1 MDMELTQNFL
11 RGKNPCA
18 MGYRW
23 FVRNNLA
30 GGDYQAAMDTQ
41 VAAGRVD
48 DARWLLENFG
58 STNSVLELEH
68 LEADN
73 FVYAGTLIVHGDVRV
88 PGQLLVGRSL
98 QAGGG
103 IRAGKLEAGE
113 EIQCGGAIFAGE
125 LLQAGGSIKAAWSVE
140 VEGELRAEDLRC
152 GWELRGVAV
161 DTLLAAYLVRPD
173 QRAYD
178 LADLSLRLLNRD
190 LSLAADTTQDP
201 QAAFDF
207 DEDSDR
213 DAEAALLR
221 SRAVFDLDPLSLVHG
236 VFFARKKWP
245 SQPKIA
251 RAVTTFIDAGCVVS
265 TPTCGPCLG
274 GYMGILA
281 AGERCVS
288 TTNRNFRGRMGH
300 VDSEV
305 YLAGPQVAAA
315 SAILGKIAAPKEVK

>member
-1 MDMELTQNFL
+1 MELTQNFL

-41 VAAGRVD
+41 VAAGRVE

-98 QAGGG
+98 EAGGG

-140 VEGELRAEDLRC
+140 VQGEVRAEDLRC
-152 GWELRGVAV
+152 GWELRGGGHVKLKGNAHIGQEV
-161 DTLLAAYLVRPD
+161 QVQGDMHCGKGLKAGGAIEVQGLLDVGHGIAGNDGILCGNHIQAGWGIKAQADSPRDLQHPQRRDPAGRWRDRGRPGLRRVCRHECADAGLARLRLGARAQKARGAD
-173 QRAYD
+173 QRLLGRPAG
-178 LADLSLRLLNRD
+178 LRL
-190 LSLAADTTQDP
+190 
-201 QAAFDF
+201 
-207 DEDSDR
+207 
-213 DAEAALLR
+213 
-221 SRAVFDLDPLSLVHG
+221 
-236 VFFARKKWP
+236 
-245 SQPKIA
+245 
-251 RAVTTFIDAGCVVS
+251 DAGRVKVQ
-265 TPTCGPCLG
+265 
-274 GYMGILA
+274 A
-281 AGERCVS
+281 
-288 TTNRNFRGRMGH
+288 
-300 VDSEV
+300 
-305 YLAGPQVAAA
+305 
-315 SAILGKIAAPKEVK
+315 GKIAFLTQGQRPAPAC

>member
-41 VAAGRVD
+41 VAAGRVE

-68 LEADN
+68 LEADH

-113 EIQCGGAIFAGE
+113 EIQCGGAIFAAE

-152 GWELRGVAV
+152 GWELRGGSHVRLKGNAHIGQEV
-161 DTLLAAYLVRPD
+161 QVQGDMHCGKGLKAGGSIEVQGLLDVGHGIAGNDGILCGNHIQAGWGIKAQGDIRAACSIRSGETR
-173 QRAYD
+173 QAEGEI
-178 LADLSLRLLNRD
+178 
-190 LSLAADTTQDP
+190 AAGP
-201 QAAFDF
+201 GY
-207 DEDSDR
+207 
-213 DAEAALLR
+213 
-221 SRAVFDLDPLSLVHG
+221 G
-236 VFFARKKWP
+236 VFAGMNVQMQAWPDCAWVRALKKPEALISGFWEGRPAFA
-245 SQPKIA
+245 
-251 RAVTTFIDAGCVVS
+251 
-265 TPTCGPCLG
+265 
-274 GYMGILA
+274 
-281 AGERCVS
+281 
-288 TTNRNFRGRMGH
+288 
-300 VDSEV
+300 
-305 YLAGPQVAAA
+305 
-315 SAILGKIAAPKEVK
+315 

>member
-41 VAAGRVD
+41 VAAGRVE

-113 EIQCGGAIFAGE
+113 EIQCGGAIFAAE

-152 GWELRGVAV
+152 GWELSVGGHVKLKGNAHIGQEV
-161 DTLLAAYLVRPD
+161 QVQGDMHCGKGLKAGGAIEVQGLLDVG
-173 QRAYD
+173 
-178 LADLSLRLLNRD
+178 
-190 LSLAADTTQDP
+190 
-201 QAAFDF
+201 
-207 DEDSDR
+207 
-213 DAEAALLR
+213 
-221 SRAVFDLDPLSLVHG
+221 HG
-236 VFFARKKWP
+236 
-245 SQPKIA
+245 IA
-251 RAVTTFIDAGCVVS
+251 GND
-265 TPTCGPCLG
+265 
-274 GYMGILA
+274 GILCGNHIQ
-281 AGERCVS
+281 AGW
-288 TTNRNFRGRMGH
+288 GIK
-300 VDSEV
+300 
-305 YLAGPQVAAA
+305 A
-315 SAILGKIAAPKEVK
+315 LGDRKSVV

>member
-41 VAAGRVD
+41 VAAGRVE

-68 LEADN
+68 LEADH

-88 PGQLLVGRSL
+88 TGQLLVGRSL

-113 EIQCGGAIFAGE
+113 EIQCGGAIFASE

-140 VEGELRAEDLRC
+140 VQGEVRAEDLRC
-152 GWELRGVAV
+152 GWELSGGGHVKLKGNAHIGQEVQVQGDMHCGKGLKAGGAIEVQGLLDVGHGIAGNDGILCGNHIQAGWGIKAQGDIRAACSIRSGETLQADGEIAAGPGYGVFAGMNV
-161 DTLLAAYLVRPD
+161 QMQAWPDCAWVRALKKPE
-173 QRAYD
+173 A
-178 LADLSLRLLNRD
+178 LISGFWEN
-190 LSLAADTTQDP
+190 
-201 QAAFDF
+201 
-207 DEDSDR
+207 
-213 DAEAALLR
+213 AAL
-221 SRAVFDLDPLSLVHG
+221 
-236 VFFARKKWP
+236 
-245 SQPKIA
+245 
-251 RAVTTFIDAGCVVS
+251 
-265 TPTCGPCLG
+265 TP
-274 GYMGILA
+274 
-281 AGERCVS
+281 
-288 TTNRNFRGRMGH
+288 
-300 VDSEV
+300 
-305 YLAGPQVAAA
+305 
-315 SAILGKIAAPKEVK
+315 

>member
-41 VAAGRVD
+41 VAAGRVE

-98 QAGGG
+98 QTGGG

-140 VEGELRAEDLRC
+140 VEGEVRAEDLRC
-152 GWELRGVAV
+152 GWELRGGSHVKLKGNAHIGQEV
-161 DTLLAAYLVRPD
+161 QVQGDMHCGKGLKAGGAIKVQGLLDVGHGIAGNDGILCGNHIQAGWGIKAQGDIRAACSIRSGETLQADGEIAAGPGYGVFAGMNVQMQAWPDCAWVRALKKPE
-173 QRAYD
+173 A
-178 LADLSLRLLNRD
+178 LISGFWEN
-190 LSLAADTTQDP
+190 
-201 QAAFDF
+201 
-207 DEDSDR
+207 
-213 DAEAALLR
+213 AAL
-221 SRAVFDLDPLSLVHG
+221 
-236 VFFARKKWP
+236 
-245 SQPKIA
+245 
-251 RAVTTFIDAGCVVS
+251 
-265 TPTCGPCLG
+265 TP
-274 GYMGILA
+274 
-281 AGERCVS
+281 
-288 TTNRNFRGRMGH
+288 
-300 VDSEV
+300 
-305 YLAGPQVAAA
+305 
-315 SAILGKIAAPKEVK
+315 

>member
-41 VAAGRVD
+41 VAAGRVE

-68 LEADN
+68 LEADH

-113 EIQCGGAIFAGE
+113 EIQCGGAIFAAE
-125 LLQAGGSIKAAWSVE
+125 LLQAGDSIKAAWSVE

-152 GWELRGVAV
+152 GWELSVGGHVKLKGNAHIGQEVQVQGDMHCGKGLKAGGAIEVQGLLDVGHGIAGNDGILCGNHIQAGWGIKAQGDIRAACSIRSGE
-161 DTLLAAYLVRPD
+161 TLQADGEIAAGPGY
-173 QRAYD
+173 
-178 LADLSLRLLNRD
+178 
-190 LSLAADTTQDP
+190 
-201 QAAFDF
+201 
-207 DEDSDR
+207 
-213 DAEAALLR
+213 
-221 SRAVFDLDPLSLVHG
+221 G
-236 VFFARKKWP
+236 VFAGMNVQMDAWPDCAWVRALRKPQGLVSGWWEEQPSFA
-245 SQPKIA
+245 
-251 RAVTTFIDAGCVVS
+251 
-265 TPTCGPCLG
+265 
-274 GYMGILA
+274 
-281 AGERCVS
+281 
-288 TTNRNFRGRMGH
+288 
-300 VDSEV
+300 
-305 YLAGPQVAAA
+305 
-315 SAILGKIAAPKEVK
+315 